1 MDKHPRPAKLPPRK
15 PSSRRP
21 AAVALKPPA
30 VSSLEAAYVLWDELD
45 QLPMDDNQALSHL
58 ARALMRLLKADD
70 IKWLGAVRVMQG
82 NAARKDPLLGW
93 RLRATYNFGTWPD
106 EYQKRISW
114 WFQRSINAPTEVQM
128 GLATKAIVAGTGKF
142 QAHRMRDGFI
152 PFEEFRRSE
161 HYKLHYVER
170 GITDR
175 MWISFPV
182 NSNAESMFLIDRLQ
196 NKRHFTQEDL
206 DFAAF
211 ILRGIRWFH
220 RRLLLSQGLLIANT
234 PLSPNA
240 CRIVQKLLT
249 GMSEKEIAA
258 SMNQSLSTTHSYVK
272 TIYQQFGVN
281 GRAALMSLWL
291 RNG

>member
-1 MDKHPRPAKLPPRK
+1 MDHHPAKLAPRK
-15 PSSRRP
+15 PPSPRRP
-21 AAVALKPPA
+21 AAAVQKPPS
-30 VSSLEAAYVLWDELD
+30 VSSLEATYVLWDELD
-45 QLPMDDNQALSHL
+45 QLPMEDNQALSHL
-58 ARALMRLLKADD
+58 AAALMRLLKADD
-70 IKWLGAVRVMQG
+70 VKWLAAVRVLQG

-93 RLRATYNFGTWPD
+93 RLRATYDYVISPE
-106 EYQKRISW
+106 EYKKRISW

-128 GLATKAIVAGTGKF
+128 GLATKAIVAGAGKF
-142 QAHRMRDGFI
+142 QARRMRDGFI

-161 HYKLHYVER
+161 HYKFFYETLGVS
-170 GITDR
+170 DR
-175 MWISFPV
+175 MWISFPL
-182 NSNAESMFLIDRLQ
+182 NSNAESMFLIDRIH

-206 DFAAF
+206 DLAAF

-220 RRLLLSQGLLIANT
+220 RRLLLSKGLLIANT
-234 PLSPNA
+234 ILSPNA
-240 CRIVQKLLT
+240 CRILQKLLT

-258 SMNQSLSTTHSYVK
+258 SMNQSLGTTHSYVK